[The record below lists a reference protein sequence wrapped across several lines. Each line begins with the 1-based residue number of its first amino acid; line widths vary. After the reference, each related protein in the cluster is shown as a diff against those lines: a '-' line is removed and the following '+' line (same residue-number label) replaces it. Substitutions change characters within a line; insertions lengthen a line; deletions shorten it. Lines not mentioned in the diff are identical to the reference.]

1 MRGRQS
7 NSWTAE
13 EVDTIRRLYPTN
25 GAAGVAVVL
34 THRTEAAISLRA
46 SMNGIRIARN
56 AGPRDV
62 TKGTRERAGKPLEPI
77 PDRRAAGL
85 PEPPAPVIVRAA
97 DIRPGMILNRYPIGT
112 SAKPALRKITQAK
125 LSTAGSRTFFMLA
138 WLPAARA
145 SGKLEVPMAQWDF
158 ARHPDLAFEVYTS
171 PDALARGGA
180 R

>member
-77 PDRRAAGL
+77 PDRRSAGL
-85 PEPPAPVIVRAA
+85 PEPPSPVIVRAA

-112 SAKPALRKITQAK
+112 SAKPALRVVTAAK
-125 LSTAGSRTFFMLA
+125 LTNAAGRTFFQMA
-138 WLPAARA
+138 WRPVDGQA
-145 SGKLEVPMAQWDF
+145 
-158 ARHPDLAFEVYTS
+158 PDLDGRREAPFGHWDLGRLPDLSFSVYPEPS
-171 PDALARGGA
+171 R
-180 R
+180 